1 MKTSLRYTDEMN
13 GSIKYLL
20 MKEFSTLEN
29 DLTMILEFLTEMV
42 EKKELT
48 EEEFELIVAGILD
61 KQPARNEARMT
72 PGDQVIKSIM
82 NYSQAL
88 ELLQLPIAGNHCVIV
103 N

>member
-1 MKTSLRYTDEMN
+1 MKTSCRYTDAMN

-48 EEEFELIVAGILD
+48 EDEFELIMAGILENH
-61 KQPARNEARMT
+61 PACNDFRMIPDSHVVRN
-72 PGDQVIKSIM
+72 IM
-82 NYSQAL
+82 SYSQSV
-88 ELLQLPIAGNHCVIV
+88 EVMQLPFTGSSCVIV